1 VIEGESMKF
10 KHLNNVNKTVNIN
23 NVKIGEEF
31 AIIAGPCSVE
41 SREQMDTIGQALK
54 KLGIKLVR
62 GGAFKPRT
70 TPDAF
75 QGLKKEGIDILV
87 ETKNKYDLAV
97 VSELTSEQHVELFDD
112 VDVIQIGARNMQNY
126 ELLKRVGQLGKP
138 VILKRSPSASITEW
152 IHAAEYIISEGNN
165 NVILCERGIKSFE
178 FSTRYTLD
186 LSSIPVVKSL
196 VDIPII
202 VDPSH
207 AAGNKDYVIALSKAA
222 KAVGADGLLV
232 EVHPNPEEALS
243 DVKQQITVEMLEQ
256 LMKELEGINV

>member
-1 VIEGESMKF
+1 MKF
-10 KHLNNVNKTVNIN
+10 KHLNNVNKIVEIN
-23 NVKIGEEF
+23 GVEF
-31 AIIAGPCSVE
+31 GKGFQVIAGPCSVE
-41 SREQMDTIGQALK
+41 SQEQMDAIGKALK
-54 KLGIKLVR
+54 KLNIKLVR

-75 QGLKKEGIDILV
+75 QGLKEKGIELLLKTKKEYG
-87 ETKNKYDLAV
+87 LAV
-97 VSELTSEQHVELFDD
+97 VSELTSEQHVDLFDD

-126 ELLKRVGQLGKP
+126 ELLKRVGKLGKP

-152 IHAAEYIISEGNN
+152 IHAAEYIISEGNK

-207 AAGNKDYVIALSKAA
+207 AAGNRDYVIALSKAA

-232 EVHPNPEEALS
+232 EVHPNPDEALS
-243 DVKQQITVEMLEQ
+243 DAKQQITIPMLEE
-256 LMKELEGINV
+256 LIKELERIKL